1 MDAYLVF
8 SSSLG
13 QADISLGPRQLL
25 REFPSMFPDEQQKAE
40 IEREVKRMKELE
52 KKRNL
57 PTEQDDKL
65 TPLLERLEVDGR
77 TQVELRFG
85 QLHYETAW
93 ALQSDE
99 LVDRELTPQTR
110 RSIRIVLG
118 TVASFV
124 DATR

>member
-1 MDAYLVF
+1 
-8 SSSLG
+8 
-13 QADISLGPRQLL
+13 
-25 REFPSMFPDEQQKAE
+25 MFPDEQQKAE

-65 TPLLERLEVDGR
+65 SPLLERLEVDGK

-85 QLHYETAW
+85 QLHYKTVW

-110 RSIRIVLG
+110 SSIRIVLG
-118 TVASFV
+118 TVASFIE
-124 DATR
+124 AT